1 MAEDKRRKTMQGN
14 RKTMGMAMLVAAL
27 FTSLFFVDT
36 ARAQGAVPAFVG
48 KFTLP
53 YQVHWGK
60 SVLQPGDYTITIV
73 SAAAPTIASIRNAEG
88 DAVTYV
94 MSGTRSGNT
103 NGVNALLIKEK
114 DGQLRVHSL
123 ALADMK
129 MILIYDPRLAREPVQ
144 EARVSQMVP
153 VMWAKK

>member
-1 MAEDKRRKTMQGN
+1 MERNQRMAGT
-14 RKTMGMAMLVAAL
+14 ALLVAAL
-27 FTSLFFVDT
+27 LTSLFFAGT
-36 ARAQGAVPAFVG
+36 ARAQGQSPAFVG

-88 DAVTYV
+88 DSVTYV
-94 MSGTRSGNT
+94 MSGTRSGNI

>member
-1 MAEDKRRKTMQGN
+1 
-14 RKTMGMAMLVAAL
+14 
-27 FTSLFFVDT
+27 
-36 ARAQGAVPAFVG
+36 
-48 KFTLP
+48 
-53 YQVHWGK
+53 
-60 SVLQPGDYTITIV
+60 
-73 SAAAPTIASIRNAEG
+73 
-88 DAVTYV
+88 
-94 MSGTRSGNT
+94 MSGTRSGNA
-103 NGVNALLIKEK
+103 NGVNALLIKER